1 MDERDASSSEMP
13 GFPFP
18 RQPGCELG
26 EPLLD
31 ALLEGRSLPPDA
43 PGEARAVAQ
52 MLADLA
58 GPAEPGELAGEAAAR
73 SVLARSGPPAR
84 SEPPVR
90 VRTPVRVGPG
100 ARLAPRRRSWA
111 ARWARPAAALIAAT
125 VGLGGTA
132 AAYAGALP
140 GPIQNFAHHAIGAP
154 PTHGAGPIRPHPG
167 QASPGP
173 AGPGQPRPGRHKGQ
187 ATPGA
192 ATPGHRKGLPPQ
204 AHGKAKG
211 HARPGPAELPPGQ
224 AKDKAHAPKPNKHAQ
239 DNQAGAGSTQAQ

>member
-1 MDERDASSSEMP
+1 MGERDASPSEMP

-18 RQPGCELG
+18 SQPGCELG

-31 ALLEGRSLPPDA
+31 ALLDGRSLPPDA

-73 SVLARSGPPAR
+73 SVLARGGP
-84 SEPPVR
+84 
-90 VRTPVRVGPG
+90 PVRVGPP
-100 ARLAPRRRSWA
+100 ARPAPRRRSWA
-111 ARWARPAAALIAAT
+111 ARCARPAAALIAAA

-140 GPIQNFAHHAIGAP
+140 GPIQNFAHHTIGAP
-154 PTHGAGPIRPHPG
+154 PTHGAGPLMPHPS

-173 AGPGQPRPGRHKGQ
+173 AGPSQPRPGRHKGQ

-192 ATPGHRKGLPPQ
+192 ATPGQGKGLPPQ

-211 HARPGPAELPPGQ
+211 HARSASAGLPPGQ
-224 AKDKAHAPKPNKHAQ
+224 AKDKAHGPKPPKPNKHGQ

>member
-1 MDERDASSSEMP
+1 MGERDASPSEMP
-13 GFPFP
+13 GFPSP
-18 RQPGCELG
+18 SQPGCELG

-31 ALLEGRSLPPDA
+31 ALLDGRSLPPDA

-73 SVLARSGPPAR
+73 SVLARSR
-84 SEPPVR
+84 SPVR
-90 VRTPVRVGPG
+90 VEPTTRRP
-100 ARLAPRRRSWA
+100 ARRRSWP
-111 ARWARPAAALIAAT
+111 ARYARPAVALIAAA

-140 GPIQNFAHHAIGAP
+140 GPIQNFAHHTIGAP

-167 QASPGP
+167 HASPGP

-192 ATPGHRKGLPPQ
+192 APPGQGKGLPPQ

-211 HARPGPAELPPGQ
+211 HA
-224 AKDKAHAPKPNKHAQ
+224 KDKAHAPKPNKHGQ